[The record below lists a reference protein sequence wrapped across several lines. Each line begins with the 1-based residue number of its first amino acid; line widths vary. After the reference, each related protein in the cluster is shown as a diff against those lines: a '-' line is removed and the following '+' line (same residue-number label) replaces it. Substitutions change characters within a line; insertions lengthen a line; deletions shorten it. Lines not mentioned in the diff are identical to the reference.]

1 MLLGAT
7 IFLALPVGRI
17 AAGGAPD
24 KWVCTPVR
32 SPPCDCADVNDLI
45 NRWNIDNAAIAQYR
59 HQIAGLKSREAINGA
74 PIMFSYPLYVNV
86 VEANANALMK
96 AMFSPGQTS
105 AKGGTDGSCTTTID
119 SPTFCLCVV
128 LKAHEDTHV
137 DDCEQHKTNEPGPNY
152 SDYRN
157 SRTMVQVI
165 TDEIFGYKK
174 EIDKINDLLRSM
186 PAKCKPKQWTGIVNY
201 SETVETAKSTTIPPN
216 KGAMVLGERAVPA
229 SAGRTPP
236 SSL

>member
-186 PAKCKPKQWTGIVNY
+186 PAKCKPKQWTGIV
-201 SETVETAKSTTIPPN
+201 K
-216 KGAMVLGERAVPA
+216 L
-229 SAGRTPP
+229 
-236 SSL
+236 